1 MNGGLLVAIIA
12 VQQQTGLAECGVMAI
27 ANAYHAAS
35 GDDLSK
41 LQFVE
46 ASSMRNHLSRKVLF
60 YVLLWTIQL
69 NFDFSRCFENCN
81 FVPRL
86 NIYA

>member
-1 MNGGLLVAIIA
+1 MEKYSCMTANSVESCREAWSCRSARRIYRNAVVNGGLLVAIVA
-12 VQQQTGLAECGVMAI
+12 VQQRTCSTECKVMAI

-46 ASSMRNHLSRKVLF
+46 ANSIN
-60 YVLLWTIQL
+60 
-69 NFDFSRCFENCN
+69 
-81 FVPRL
+81 
-86 NIYA
+86 